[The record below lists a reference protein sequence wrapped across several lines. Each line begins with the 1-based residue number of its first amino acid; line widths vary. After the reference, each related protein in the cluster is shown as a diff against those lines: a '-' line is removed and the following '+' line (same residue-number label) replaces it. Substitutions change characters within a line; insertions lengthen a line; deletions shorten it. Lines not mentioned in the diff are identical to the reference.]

1 MYFSDLS
8 RVARNSRLS
17 WPIRRSRQATS
28 AASESQYVSRV
39 ARLSNT
45 LTLESRAGELQRAIS
60 SVDEVF
66 LLGSGSSVLD
76 VTPNLW
82 ERISGQ
88 ISIGFGPW
96 ALHNFVPNVYAYGP
110 TRGLRDYN
118 RVIRE
123 VMNRSDI
130 VMNRPDVLFLRSDLP
145 EDIQTIRSLPEP
157 HRSQTYIYGRVSPMS
172 DSRAEIFREMR
183 HWHLDASNSRN
194 GIAFDSGSTLVRL
207 ISLLMLLRAKKIVLV
222 GVDLNTVEYFWE
234 SAPHFLANNGFES
247 FETGQSGS
255 VHDTLLPS
263 SRPSGVVPLIEDMR
277 RLAIEDLACE
287 IEVVSARSA
296 LASVI
301 PLYTPT
307 GGRLF

>member
-1 MYFSDLS
+1 MAFSSLS
-8 RVARNSRLS
+8 RVVRNSPLS
-17 WPIRRSRQATS
+17 WPIRMSRQATS
-28 AASESQYVSRV
+28 AAWESQYVSRV
-39 ARLSNT
+39 ARLSDT
-45 LTLESRAGELQRAIS
+45 STLESRAGELLRAIS

-76 VTPNLW
+76 VPPNVW
-82 ERISGQ
+82 DRISSQ

-96 ALHNFVPNVYAYGP
+96 ALHSFVPDVYAYGP

-118 RVIRE
+118 RVVRE

-130 VMNRPDVLFLRSDLP
+130 VEKKPDVLFLRSDLP
-145 EDIQTIRSLPEP
+145 EDIQTIKSLPEP

-183 HWHLDASNSRN
+183 HWHLDASNIRN
-194 GIAFDSGSTLVRL
+194 CIAFDSGSTLVRL
-207 ISLLMLLRAKKIVLV
+207 ISLLMLLRAKKIILV

-234 SAPHFLANNGFES
+234 RAPHFLTNNGFES
-247 FETGQSGS
+247 FETGQSGR

-263 SRPSGVVPLIEDMR
+263 NRPSGVVPLIEDMR
-277 RLAIEDLACE
+277 RLATEDLDCE

-301 PLYTPT
+301 PLYTPHC
-307 GGRLF
+307 